1 MKFRMILAW
10 SLIVLAALAVIG
22 LALYELLIAK
32 TADSSTLVRAAL
44 ILAGLVL
51 TSIRIISGNNA
62 SRGKRMLAYQ
72 EAYGDLI
79 EGAFESDPK
88 AKKAFYS
95 ALDDFNRNNHLAAVN
110 KLKKLYTATSS
121 PADLFVIFTFCGI
134 ILEDVHSWQE
144 AIRFY
149 QMALDYRTHKT
160 VVINLAFCYDRGGY
174 PDTAIDTYRWAID
187 LAPNDPVPNNNIA
200 VICLRQS
207 KYEEALEYAHAA
219 LRIDGNFK
227 SALTSVAIANA
238 MLGNTREY
246 EDYYR
251 RAVSH
256 GADGEGIKD
265 FIRKLQSSS
274 VDTSQGE

>member
-10 SLIVLAALAVIG
+10 ALIVLAAVAVIG

-32 TADSSTLVRAAL
+32 TANTTTLVRAGL

-51 TSIRIISGNNA
+51 TSIRLISGQNA
-62 SRGKRMLAYQ
+62 SRGKRQLAYQ
-72 EAYGDLI
+72 EVYGDLI
-79 EGAFESDPK
+79 GDAFESDPK
-88 AKKAFYS
+88 AKKAFYR
-95 ALDDFNRNNHLAAVN
+95 ALDDFNRNNHMAAAN
-110 KLKKLYTATSS
+110 RLKKLLTPSS
-121 PADLFVIFTFCGI
+121 PPADRFVLFAFMGI
-134 ILEDVHSWQE
+134 ILEDVCSWQE

-149 QMALDYRTHKT
+149 KMALEYRTHKT

-174 PDTAIDTYRWAID
+174 PDTAIDTYQDAIQ
-187 LAPNDPVPNNNIA
+187 LAPNDPIPSNNIA

-238 MLGNTREY
+238 MLGNTRAY
-246 EDYYR
+246 EEYYR
-251 RAVSH
+251 RAVAN
-256 GADGEGIKD
+256 GADGEGIKER
-265 FIRKLQSSS
+265 IQSLQSSALGS
-274 VDTSQGE
+274 EE

>member
-10 SLIVLAALAVIG
+10 ALIVLAAVAVIG

-32 TADSSTLVRAAL
+32 TANTTTLVRAGL

-51 TSIRIISGNNA
+51 TSIRLISGQNA
-62 SRGKRMLAYQ
+62 SRGKRQLAYQ
-72 EAYGDLI
+72 EVYGDLI
-79 EGAFESDPK
+79 GDAFESDPK

-95 ALDDFNRNNHLAAVN
+95 ALEDFNHNNHMAAAN
-110 KLKKLYTATSS
+110 KLKKLLTPSSSSADRFAIYT
-121 PADLFVIFTFCGI
+121 FMGI

-149 QMALDYRTHKT
+149 KMAMEYRTHKT

-174 PDTAIDTYRWAID
+174 PDTAIDTYQDAIQ
-187 LAPNDPVPNNNIA
+187 LAPNDPIPSNNIA

-238 MLGNTREY
+238 MLGNTRAY
-246 EDYYR
+246 EEYYR
-251 RAVSH
+251 RAVAN
-256 GADGEGIKD
+256 GADGEGIKER
-265 FIRKLQSSS
+265 IQSLQSSALGS
-274 VDTSQGE
+274 EE